1 MKKNQKGRRLAIFQP
16 SRKEIN
22 SLGKNDKREGSQKVG
37 LKKWNLE
44 EFGNIAQKINSLL
57 DSITTLDA
65 IEESRPLFGNK
76 KKLRVQARA
85 KLEKICKW
93 RKLVGNKNLGFCVC
107 EGRG

>member
-1 MKKNQKGRRLAIFQP
+1 MANKLKALKLN
-16 SRKEIN
+16 
-22 SLGKNDKREGSQKVG
+22 

-85 KLEKICKW
+85 KLEKIMQMEEISW
-93 RKLVGNKNLGFCVC
+93 Q
-107 EGRG
+107 

>member
-1 MKKNQKGRRLAIFQP
+1 LAN
-16 SRKEIN
+16 KLKALKLN
-22 SLGKNDKREGSQKVG
+22 

-85 KLEKICKW
+85 KLEKIMQMEEISW
-93 RKLVGNKNLGFCVC
+93 Q
-107 EGRG
+107 